1 MTRISALLALL
12 LTAMTALAISPEEV
26 DAAIEA
32 SKAAPRNRA
41 LAREAGD
48 ALKQA
53 GRYGEA
59 IAFYQKSDNA
69 GNLGAAEAAFYL
81 YDFERAQEFLDRY
94 LAKRTKAEAD
104 KDMSFHFRTDG
115 EPSDWAEYLGDRIS
129 MARSMLD
136 RVEQVEIIDS
146 VSVDAEDFFKAI
158 RLAASA
164 GRVVGDET
172 VRSVVSDAMLDSL
185 GLSDIAGTAYVSES
199 GEDLVWAAGD
209 TDGNTTLYE
218 SMRLAD
224 GSWDHPRELFGYQSI
239 FGSEEGTVVSAPFLM
254 ADGVTLYFAAD
265 GNESLGGLDIF
276 ISRRDGEK
284 FLQPS
289 NLGMPFNSPFNDYL
303 YAIDEETGTGWWV
316 TDRNSAPG
324 KVTVYTFVP
333 SEMRVNYPPDTP
345 RLADF
350 ARVADYKS
358 TAGDTDRSDLLR
370 RIRNLDYSRAAASAD
385 EFAFALPDGRVLRR
399 MSDLGSPLARAAM
412 KEYLEAGRK
421 VDELEAKLS
430 ALRKQYGRG
439 DHSHAEEIIAL
450 EDRLETMRAGLT
462 ELSNRVVS
470 TLE

>member
-1 MTRISALLALL
+1 MTL
-12 LTAMTALAISPEEV
+12 LTALAALGISPGEV

-48 ALKQA
+48 ALRQA
-53 GRYGEA
+53 GRYEEA
-59 IAFYQKSDNA
+59 IVFYQKSDNA

-81 YDFERAQEFLDRY
+81 YDFDRAQEFLDRY
-94 LAKRTKAEAD
+94 MAKRTKAEAA
-104 KDMSFHFRTDG
+104 KDMSFHFRPDG

-146 VSVDAEDFFKAI
+146 VSVDAEQFFKAI
-158 RLAASA
+158 RLARSA

-172 VRSVVSDAMLDSL
+172 VRSVVTDAMLDSL
-185 GLSDIAGTAYVSES
+185 ELSDIAGTAFVSEN
-199 GEDLVWAAGD
+199 GDDLVWAASD
-209 TDGNTTLYE
+209 TDGKTTLYE
-218 SMRLAD
+218 SVRLAD
-224 GSWDHPRELFGYQSI
+224 GSWDNPRELFGYESI
-239 FGSEEGTVVSAPFLM
+239 FGNEDGAVVSAPFLM

-303 YAIDEETGTGWWV
+303 YAIDEETGAGWWV

-324 KVTVYTFVP
+324 MVTVYTFVP

-345 RLADF
+345 GLADF
-350 ARVADYKS
+350 ARVADYKA
-358 TAGDTDRSDLLR
+358 TAGEADRSDLLR
-370 RIRNLDYSRAAASAD
+370 RIRNLDYARASASAD

-399 MSDLGSPLARAAM
+399 MSDLGSPLAREAM
-412 KEYLEAGRK
+412 KEYLDARRQVDDLEKRLGEMRKRYAG
-421 VDELEAKLS
+421 
-430 ALRKQYGRG
+430 G

-450 EDRLETMRAGLT
+450 EDRLETMRAGLG
-462 ELSNRVVS
+462 ELKNRVA
-470 TLE
+470 TALE